1 MPYFPIHHTFAPLAD
16 FRFVR
21 QSMGLLV
28 RPWRYRKGPAIEAL
42 RGELQ
47 RAFGCDAV
55 LFSSGR
61 ESLLALLRALNIGDG
76 DEVIVQAYT
85 CIVVP
90 NAIAAAGA
98 KTIYAD
104 IEKETLSLDPHAV
117 EKLIT
122 PRTKAIICQHTFGI
136 PAPLSELRELCDK
149 HNLPLIED
157 CAHVM
162 PDDKGP
168 LGVGRTGDYVLFSFG
183 RDKAISGVTGGAL
196 LSRNTAVTTK
206 LREIEQHAKPMR
218 LSVIARLLCY
228 APMYVKA
235 RWMYA
240 TGIGKLYLAM
250 VGRAGLLLPIVTK
263 EEKAGKQ
270 STTLHQFPNPCA
282 ALALAQWKHVSK
294 LNGKRR
300 RIADIFLK
308 EGRKNG
314 WPIVEG
320 ACAGLPLQK
329 LPLFVPNADAIRSAL
344 KRKNIHLNDGWTGCV
359 VCPDSV
365 DVTAAGYVTGSDPH
379 AEQACMQ
386 ILSLPTHPTMTA
398 RQARALIRIL
408 NPLLRPSA

>member
-1 MPYFPIHHTFAPLAD
+1 MPYLPIHHTFAPLAD
-16 FRFVR
+16 FGYAMR
-21 QSMGLLV
+21 SMGLLL
-28 RPWRYRKGPAIEAL
+28 RPWRYRYGPARQQL
-42 RGELQ
+42 RIGLQ
-47 RAFGCDAV
+47 QTFGGDAV

-61 ESLLALLRALNIGDG
+61 ESLLALMRALNIGEG

-104 IEKETLSLDPHAV
+104 IEQETLSVDPHAV
-117 EKLIT
+117 QQLIT
-122 PRTKAIICQHTFGI
+122 PKTKAIICQHTFGI
-136 PAPLSELRELCDK
+136 PAPLSELRELCDR
-149 HNLPLIED
+149 HHLPLIED

-162 PDDKGP
+162 PDEKGP
-168 LGVGRTGDYVLFSFG
+168 LGIARTGDYVLFSFG
-183 RDKAISGVTGGAL
+183 RDKAISGVTGGAM
-196 LSRNTAVTTK
+196 LSRNAAITTK
-206 LREIEQHAKPMR
+206 LKEIEQHAKPML

-250 VGRAGLLLPIVTK
+250 IGRMGLLLPIVTK

-270 STTLHQFPNPCA
+270 STTLHQFPNACA
-282 ALALAQWKHVSK
+282 ALALAQWKHLVR
-294 LNGKRR
+294 LNDKRR

-308 EGRKNG
+308 EGRKND

-329 LPLFVPNADAIRSAL
+329 VSLFVPNADAIRSAL
-344 KRKNIHLNDGWTGCV
+344 KKRNIHLFDGWTGCV
-359 VCPDSV
+359 VCPEAADAS
-365 DVTAAGYVTGSDPH
+365 AAGYVTGSDPT
-379 AEQACMQ
+379 AERACTQ
-386 ILSLPTHPTMTA
+386 ILSLPTHPTMTP

-408 NPLLRPSA
+408 TPLLRPSA